1 MLKDVLQ
8 KLSLEDQRVPLNVQ
22 VPDDFYQ
29 TLLQELLERDYLS
42 NAPDIKFVNLYA
54 SAQGYTRKTR
64 PQINWLQITRLPVHP
79 NDNQSYD
86 LLSRWQGVLTSLHAW
101 GYRLYFLLLRYDGKT
116 KLFMGTATTTQDI
129 SAEQAVEQ
137 LREAAFGSMPGIGL
151 RILKSKLE
159 VSDEIREPLDSMNHI
174 GAVTGIPSF
183 RESEQIRESKQGMI
197 LQTLDQLAFGI
208 RDVYGS
214 EKDYAMLVV
223 ADPISDP
230 EITDIIS
237 RHRRLASQIHTA
249 VKLTGSEGK
258 SISESYS
265 EGESKTESESYDPM
279 ARKKV
284 GANMLGAIA
293 GAIGGIFLGVPS
305 PTGALIGGNIA
316 NRLTADISRQ
326 HTDSVTVNVSRQQ
339 TVGGSSSI
347 NYEYLD
353 KFAEYAEK
361 AVDHHIERLNAG
373 RNYGFWNTG
382 IYVLGAMP
390 QDVVTVSGMLRS
402 VYSGEETHYEPIRLH
417 QLGQTSNALEV
428 VRDNFDLLP
437 MLDGRIVS
445 PKEGFAYEKD
455 QWHLFG
461 KYYQYLSTPMN
472 TKELGLATSLPR
484 RDVPGLRFVK
494 TAVRFAN
501 NPAEVDRDKIT
512 IGRIVDTGIEQ
523 CTTYDI
529 DVNSLVRH
537 ALVAGSTGSGKSTT
551 CKRIL
556 SEILLPSNGL
566 DRNIPV
572 LIVEP
577 AKDDYVRWALEM
589 NKVLP
594 PEKQFKIYM
603 PGVKE
608 FEDHP
613 IEQLRINPF
622 EPAHAKGAMVDIL
635 QHSETFSTLLNACLP
650 SEEVVPI
657 LIEET
662 VMKAIEDWCTTKN
675 VSYDGGF
682 VPPLEKYPS
691 MDFLSYKADEVMQ
704 GKHYEEKVKANLTE
718 ILETRIKYLRRGMR
732 GKILNVERSTDYES
746 LFNSNVVINISRLSG
761 SKDKALIMSLLLQ
774 ALYEYCASCYA
785 NDSIYRER
793 AQANE
798 LLHLTLIEEAHNVLL
813 RPRNNK
819 LSGNPE
825 QAAADMFG
833 NMLSEVRGYGQG
845 LMIVD
850 QVPTRLIDDATKN
863 TNYKIVH
870 RLIAPDDQEVMA
882 SCMAFREDQ
891 KYIIPALEKGNAII
905 CGDEDDAAAWVKI
918 PK

>member
-1 MLKDVLQ
+1 MLKNVLQ
-8 KLSLEDQRVPLNVQ
+8 KLSLEDQRIPLDVK

-29 TLLQELLERDYLS
+29 ALLQELLERDYLS
-42 NAPDIKFVNLYA
+42 NAPDMEFVNLYA
-54 SAQGYTRKTR
+54 NAPGYIRKTR
-64 PQINWLQITRLPVHP
+64 PRINWLQITRLPVHP
-79 NDNQSYD
+79 NDSQSYD

-101 GYRLYFLLLRYDGKT
+101 GYRLYFLLLRHDGKT
-116 KLFMGTATTTQDI
+116 KLFMGAATTTQNV

-151 RILKSKLE
+151 RVLEDKLE
-159 VSDEIREPLDSMNHI
+159 VSDEIQGPLGSMGHI

-183 RESEQIRESKQGMI
+183 RESDQSAI

-208 RDVYGS
+208 RDVYGN
-214 EKDYAMLVV
+214 EKDYAMLVI
-223 ADPISDP
+223 ADPISDT

-249 VKLTGSEGK
+249 VKLTGSEGQ
-258 SISESYS
+258 SR
-265 EGESKTESESYDPM
+265 SESYDPM
-279 ARKKV
+279 ARKKA
-284 GANMLGAIA
+284 GANMLGTIA
-293 GAIGGIFLGVPS
+293 GAIGGIFLGGPS
-305 PTGALIGGNIA
+305 IGALIGGNIA
-316 NRLTADISRQ
+316 NSLTADM
-326 HTDSVTVNVSRQQ
+326 SRQQ
-339 TVGGSSSI
+339 TVSGNSSVS
-347 NYEYLD
+347 YEYLD
-353 KFAEYAEK
+353 KFAEYAES
-361 AVDHHIERLNAG
+361 AVDHHVERLQAG

-382 IYVLGAMP
+382 IYVLGMMP

-402 VYSGEETHYEPIRLH
+402 VYSGEEPHYEPIRLH
-417 QLGQTSNALEV
+417 QLGQTSNALAI

-437 MLDGRIVS
+437 MLDGQIVT
-445 PKEGFAYEKD
+445 PREGFTYEKD

-501 NPAEVDRDKIT
+501 NPAEAGRDKIS

-556 SEILLPSNGL
+556 SEILLPSNGQ

-608 FEDHP
+608 FEGHP

-622 EPAHAKGAMVDIL
+622 EPAHAKDAMVDIL
-635 QHSETFSTLLNACLP
+635 QHSETFATLLNACLP

-657 LIEET
+657 LIEEA
-662 VMKAIEDWCTTKN
+662 VMKTIEDWCMHN
-675 VSYDGGF
+675 DRAFDEGS
-682 VPPLEKYPS
+682 VPPMKNYPT
-691 MDFLSYKADEVMQ
+691 MDILSGKASEVME
-704 GKHYEEKVKANLTE
+704 GKQYEAKVKANFKE
-718 ILETRIKYLRRGMR
+718 VLETRIKYLRRGMR
-732 GKILNVERSTDYES
+732 GKILDVDNSTDYET

-785 NDSIYRER
+785 NDSAYREK
-793 AQANE
+793 AQANK
-798 LLHLTLIEEAHNVLL
+798 LLHLTVIEEAHNVLL
-813 RPRNNK
+813 KPRDSQS
-819 LSGNPE
+819 SGSPE
-825 QAAADMFG
+825 RAAADLFG

-845 LMIVD
+845 FMIVD
-850 QVPTRLIDDATKN
+850 QVPTRLIDDTTKN

-870 RLIAPDDQEVMA
+870 RLTAPDDQEVMA

-905 CGDEDDAAAWVKI
+905 CGDEDNAAAWVKVS
-918 PK
+918 K

>member
-1 MLKDVLQ
+1 MLKNVLQ
-8 KLSLEDQRVPLNVQ
+8 ELSLKNQYIQ

-29 TLLQELLERDYLS
+29 TLLRELLERDYLS
-42 NAPDIKFVNLYA
+42 NAPDMKFVNLYA
-54 SAQGYTRKTR
+54 SAPGYTRKTR
-64 PQINWLQITRLPVHP
+64 PRINWLQITRLPVHP
-79 NDNQSYD
+79 NDSQSYD

-101 GYRLYFLLLRYDGKT
+101 GYRLYFLLLRHDGQT
-116 KLFMGTATTTQDI
+116 KLFMGAATTTQDI

-151 RILKSKLE
+151 RVLKNNKNKPE
-159 VSDEIREPLDSMNHI
+159 VSDEIHGPLSGMKHI

-183 RESEQIRESKQGMI
+183 RESKQSAI

-208 RDVYGS
+208 RDVHGS
-214 EKDYAMLVV
+214 EKDYAMLVI

-237 RHRRLASQIHTA
+237 RHRRLSSEIHTA
-249 VKLTGSEGK
+249 VKLTGSLGR
-258 SISESYS
+258 
-265 EGESKTESESYDPM
+265 GESDSRDPTERER
-279 ARKKV
+279 A
-284 GANMLGAIA
+284 GITMLGMIA

-305 PTGALIGGNIA
+305 PTGGMIGSNIA
-316 NRLTADISRQ
+316 NMMTADMRQ
-326 HTDSVTVNVSRQQ
+326 PHTDSKSKSVSF
-339 TVGGSSSI
+339 
-347 NYEYLD
+347 EFLD
-353 KFAEYAEK
+353 KFAEYAET
-361 AVDHHIERLNAG
+361 AADHHIERLQAG

-382 IYVLGAMP
+382 IYVLGRMP

-417 QLGQTSNALEV
+417 QLGQASNALEI

-437 MLDGRIVS
+437 MLDGKIIS
-445 PKEGFAYEKD
+445 PKEGFTYEKD
-455 QWHLFG
+455 QWHRFG

-501 NPAEVDRDKIT
+501 NPAEAGRDKIT
-512 IGRIVDTGIEQ
+512 IGHIVDTGIEQ

-537 ALVAGSTGSGKSTT
+537 VLVAGSTGTGKSTT
-551 CKRIL
+551 CKQVL
-556 SEILLPSNGL
+556 SEILLPSGGL
-566 DRNIPV
+566 KRNIPV

-594 PEKQFKIYM
+594 PEKRFKIYM
-603 PGVKE
+603 PGVEK
-608 FEDHP
+608 FEGHRVD
-613 IEQLRINPF
+613 QLMINPF

-635 QHSETFSTLLNACLP
+635 QHTETFSTLLNACLP
-650 SEEVVPI
+650 SEDVVPI

-662 VMKAIEDWCTTKN
+662 VIKAIEDWCDTKN
-675 VSYDGGF
+675 VSYDKGF
-682 VPPLEKYPS
+682 VPPLAGYPA
-691 MDFLSYKADEVMQ
+691 MGLLSHKAGEVMKN
-704 GKHYEEKVKANLTE
+704 KHYEERVKANLTE
-718 ILETRIKYLRRGMR
+718 ILETRIKYLCRGMR
-732 GKILNVERSTDYES
+732 GKILNVGRSTDYET

-774 ALYEYCASCYA
+774 ALYEYCVSCYA
-785 NDSIYRER
+785 NDSAYRER
-793 AQANE
+793 AQANK
-798 LLHLTLIEEAHNVLL
+798 LLHLTVIEEAHNVLL
-813 RPRNNK
+813 KPRDSK
-819 LSGNPE
+819 HGGSPE
-825 QAAADMFG
+825 QAAADLFG

-845 LMIVD
+845 FMIVD

-870 RLIAPDDQEVMA
+870 RLTAPDDQAVMA

-891 KYIIPALEKGNAII
+891 KYIIPALETGNAII
-905 CGDEDDAAAWVKI
+905 CGDEDDAAAWVKVS
-918 PK
+918 K

>member
-42 NAPDIKFVNLYA
+42 NAPDMKFVNLYA

-101 GYRLYFLLLRYDGKT
+101 GYRLYFLLLRHDGKT

-183 RESEQIRESKQGMI
+183 RESDQSTI

-214 EKDYAMLVV
+214 EKDYAMLVI

-249 VKLTGSEGK
+249 VKMTGSEGQ
-258 SISESYS
+258 
-265 EGESKTESESYDPM
+265 SKSESYDPM
-279 ARKKV
+279 IEKKAKASMV
-284 GANMLGAIA
+284 GTVAGAGIGLLGAIA
-293 GAIGGIFLGVPS
+293 GAIGGTFLGNP
-305 PTGALIGGNIA
+305 PAGAAIGKAIAKGLGNPMLGAMIGGNIA
-316 NRLTADISRQ
+316 NSMTADM
-326 HTDSVTVNVSRQQ
+326 SRQQ

-361 AVDHHIERLNAG
+361 AVDHHIERLQAG

-382 IYVLGAMP
+382 VYVLGSMP

-417 QLGQTSNALEV
+417 QLGQTSNALAI

-437 MLDGRIVS
+437 MLDGRIVT

-501 NPAEVDRDKIT
+501 NPAEAGRDKIT
-512 IGRIVDTGIEQ
+512 IGRIVDTGVEQ

-556 SEILLPSNGL
+556 SEILRPSGGL
-566 DRNIPV
+566 ERNIPV

-603 PGVKE
+603 PGVTK
-608 FEDHP
+608 FEGHP

-662 VMKAIEDWCTTKN
+662 VLKTIEDWCTSNN
-675 VSYDGGF
+675 VSFDEGF
-682 VPPLEKYPS
+682 VPPLKNYPT
-691 MDFLSYKADEVMQ
+691 MDILSWKADEVMQ
-704 GKHYEEKVKANLTE
+704 GKHYEEKVKANFKEVLG
-718 ILETRIKYLRRGMR
+718 TRFKYLRRGMR
-732 GKILNVERSTDYES
+732 GKILDVDHSTDYDS

-785 NDSIYRER
+785 NDPAYRER
-793 AQANE
+793 AQVNE

-813 RPRNNK
+813 KPRDSQS
-819 LSGNPE
+819 SGSPE
-825 QAAADMFG
+825 RAAADLFG

-845 LMIVD
+845 FMIVD

>member
-1 MLKDVLQ
+1 MLKNVLQ
-8 KLSLEDQRVPLNVQ
+8 KLSLADQRVPLDIQ

-42 NAPDIKFVNLYA
+42 NAPDMKFVNLYA
-54 SAQGYTRKTR
+54 NAPDYTRKIQPR
-64 PQINWLQITRLPVHP
+64 IHWLQITRLPVHP

-101 GYRLYFLLLRYDGKT
+101 GYRLYFLLLRHDGKT
-116 KLFMGTATTTQDI
+116 KLFMGAATATQNI
-129 SAEQAVEQ
+129 AAEQAVEQ
-137 LREAAFGSMPGIGL
+137 MREAAFGSMPGIGL
-151 RILKSKLE
+151 RILPSKQE
-159 VSDEIREPLDSMNHI
+159 VFDEIREPLNGMRHI

-183 RESEQIRESKQGMI
+183 RESAQSTI

-214 EKDYAMLVV
+214 EKDYAMLVI

-237 RHRRLASQIHTA
+237 RHRRLSSQIHTA
-249 VKLTGSEGK
+249 VKMTGSEGR
-258 SISESYS
+258 SRSESCN
-265 EGESKTESESYDPM
+265 PM
-279 ARKKV
+279 AREKA
-284 GANMLGAIA
+284 GANMLGTIA
-293 GAIGGIFLGVPS
+293 GAIGGIFLGGPS
-305 PTGALIGGNIA
+305 IGALIGGNIA
-316 NRLTADISRQ
+316 NSLTADM
-326 HTDSVTVNVSRQQ
+326 SRQQ
-339 TVGGSSSI
+339 TVGGNSSVS
-347 NYEYLD
+347 YEYLD

-361 AVDHHIERLNAG
+361 AVEHHIERLNAG

-390 QDVVTVSGMLRS
+390 QDVMTVSGMLRS
-402 VYSGEETHYEPIRLH
+402 VYSGEETHYEPIRIH
-417 QLGQTSNALEV
+417 QLGPNSNALEIV
-428 VRDNFDLLP
+428 KDNFDLLP
-437 MLDGRIVS
+437 MLDGKIVS
-445 PKEGFAYEKD
+445 AKEGFAYEKD

-501 NPAEVDRDKIT
+501 NPAEAGKDKIT

-556 SEILLPSNGL
+556 SEILYPSGGL
-566 DRNIPV
+566 ERNIPI

-589 NKVLP
+589 NEVLP

-608 FEDHP
+608 FEGHP

-622 EPAHAKGAMVDIL
+622 EPAYAKGAMVDIL

-662 VMKAIEDWCTTKN
+662 VMKTIEDWCAYN
-675 VSYDGGF
+675 GRAFDEGLM
-682 VPPLEKYPS
+682 PPLKNYPT
-691 MDFLSYKADEVMQ
+691 MDILSGKADEVMRN
-704 GKHYEEKVKANLTE
+704 KHYEERVKANFKE
-718 ILETRIKYLRRGMR
+718 ILETRFKYLRRGMR
-732 GKILNVERSTDYES
+732 GKILDVDNSTDYET

-761 SKDKALIMSLLLQ
+761 SKDKALVMSLLLQ
-774 ALYEYCASCYA
+774 ALYEYCTSCYA
-785 NDSIYRER
+785 NDSVYREK

-813 RPRNNK
+813 KPRDNQS
-819 LSGNPE
+819 SGSPE
-825 QAAADMFG
+825 RAAADLFG

-845 LMIVD
+845 FIIVD

-905 CGDEDDAAAWVKI
+905 CGDEDDAAAWVKVS
-918 PK
+918 K

>member
-1 MLKDVLQ
+1 MLKNVLQ

-29 TLLQELLERDYLS
+29 ALLQELLERDYLS
-42 NAPDIKFVNLYA
+42 NAPDMKFVNLYA
-54 SAQGYTRKTR
+54 NAPDYIRKTR
-64 PQINWLQITRLPVHP
+64 PRINWLQITRLPIHP

-101 GYRLYFLLLRYDGKT
+101 GYRLYFLLLRHNGKT
-116 KLFMGTATTTQDI
+116 KLFMGAATTTQDI

-137 LREAAFGSMPGIGL
+137 VREAAFGSMPGIGL
-151 RILKSKLE
+151 RILPSKQK
-159 VSDEIREPLDSMNHI
+159 VFDEIQEPLNGMRHI

-183 RESEQIRESKQGMI
+183 RESDQSTI

-214 EKDYAMLVV
+214 EKDYAMLVI

-249 VKLTGSEGK
+249 VKITGSEGQ
-258 SISESYS
+258 
-265 EGESKTESESYDPM
+265 SKSESYDPM
-279 ARKKV
+279 IRKK
-284 GANMLGAIA
+284 ARASALGTII
-293 GAIGGIFLGVPS
+293 GAIGGIFLGS
-305 PTGALIGGNIA
+305 PPLGAMIGSNIA
-316 NRLTADISRQ
+316 NSMTADM
-326 HTDSVTVNVSRQQ
+326 SRQQ
-339 TVGGSSSI
+339 TVSGNNSVS
-347 NYEYLD
+347 YEYLD
-353 KFAEYAEK
+353 KFAEYAEA
-361 AVDHHIERLNAG
+361 AVDHHIERLQAG

-402 VYSGEETHYEPIRLH
+402 VYSGEETHYEPIRIH
-417 QLGQTSNALEV
+417 QLGQASNALEI

-437 MLDGRIVS
+437 MLDGKIVS
-445 PKEGFAYEKD
+445 SKEGFTYEKD

-484 RDVPGLRFVK
+484 RDVPGIRFVK

-501 NPAEVDRDKIT
+501 NPAEVGKDKIT

-556 SEILLPSNGL
+556 SEILHPSGGL
-566 DRNIPV
+566 DRNIPI

-589 NKVLP
+589 NEVLP

-603 PGVKE
+603 PGVME
-608 FEDHP
+608 FEGHP

-635 QHSETFSTLLNACLP
+635 QHSEMFSTLLNACLP
-650 SEEVVPI
+650 TEEVVPI

-662 VMKAIEDWCTTKN
+662 VMKTIEDWCTYNGRAFDEGLVQPLKN
-675 VSYDGGF
+675 
-682 VPPLEKYPS
+682 YPT
-691 MDFLSYKADEVMQ
+691 MDILSWKADEVMRNKQ
-704 GKHYEEKVKANLTE
+704 YEERIKANFKE
-718 ILETRIKYLRRGMR
+718 ILKTRFKYLRRGMR
-732 GKILNVERSTDYES
+732 GKILDVDHSTDYES

-785 NDSIYRER
+785 NDSVYREK
-793 AQANE
+793 AQTNS

-813 RPRNNK
+813 KPRDGQS
-819 LSGNPE
+819 SGSPE
-825 QAAADMFG
+825 RAAADLFG

-845 LMIVD
+845 FMIVD

-905 CGDEDDAAAWVKI
+905 CGDEDDAAAWVKVS
-918 PK
+918 K

>member
-1 MLKDVLQ
+1 MLKDFL
-8 KLSLEDQRVPLNVQ
+8 KDLSLENQRIPLNVQ

-29 TLLQELLERDYLS
+29 TLLEELLERNYLS
-42 NAPDIKFVNLYA
+42 NASEMKFVNLYSNA
-54 SAQGYTRKTR
+54 PDYTRKTR

-116 KLFMGTATTTQDI
+116 KLFIGTATTTQDI

-151 RILKSKLE
+151 RILQNKLE
-159 VSDEIREPLDSMNHI
+159 VTEDIREPLDSMNHI
-174 GAVTGIPSF
+174 GAITGIPSF
-183 RESEQIRESKQGMI
+183 RESDQSSI

-214 EKDYAMLVV
+214 EKDYAMLVI
-223 ADPISDP
+223 ADPISDS
-230 EITDIIS
+230 EITDIIAK
-237 RHRRLASQIHTA
+237 HRRLASQIHTS
-249 VKLTGSEGK
+249 VKMSGSEGK
-258 SISESYS
+258 N
-265 EGESKTESESYDPM
+265 KNESYDPM
-279 ARKKV
+279 TGKKAS
-284 GANMLGAIA
+284 ANMLGTIA
-293 GAIGGIFLGVPS
+293 GAIGGIFLGNPAVGS
-305 PTGALIGGNIA
+305 LIGGSIA
-316 NRLTADISRQ
+316 NSVTADISRQ
-326 HTDSVTVNVSRQQ
+326 Y
-339 TVGGSSSI
+339 TVGGNSSVS
-347 NYEYLD
+347 YEYLD
-353 KFAEYAEK
+353 KFAEYAEA
-361 AVDHHIERLNAG
+361 AVNHHIDRLNGG

-382 IYVLGAMP
+382 IYVLGSMP

-417 QLGQTSNALEV
+417 QLRPNSNALEI
-428 VRDNFDLLP
+428 VRNYFDLLP
-437 MLDGRIVS
+437 MLDGNIIT
-445 PKEGFAYEKD
+445 PKEGFTYQEN

-501 NPAEVDRDKIT
+501 NPAEVEEDKIT
-512 IGRIVDTGIEQ
+512 IGKIVDTGIEQ

-529 DVNSLVRH
+529 NVNFLVRH

-551 CKRIL
+551 CKKIL
-556 SEILLPSNGL
+556 SEILLPSEDL
-566 DRNIPV
+566 TRNIPI

-577 AKDDYVRWALEM
+577 AKDDYVRWALQM
-589 NKVLP
+589 NKVLS

-603 PGVKE
+603 PGVTE
-608 FEDHP
+608 FEGQP
-613 IEQLRINPF
+613 IEQLEINPF
-622 EPAHAKGAMVDIL
+622 EPAHAKGAKVDIL

-650 SEEVVPI
+650 SEEVIPI
-657 LIEET
+657 LIEEAVLKT
-662 VMKAIEDWCTTKN
+662 IEDWCVTNGISFQDGLVQPLKN
-675 VSYDGGF
+675 
-682 VPPLEKYPS
+682 YPT
-691 MDFLSYKADEVMQ
+691 MDILLGKADEVMQ
-704 GKHYEEKVKANLTE
+704 NKHYEEKVKANFKEVLS
-718 ILETRIKYLRRGMR
+718 TRFQYLRRGMR
-732 GKILNVERSTDYES
+732 GRILDVDHSTDYEE
-746 LFNSNVVINISRLSG
+746 LFHSNVIINISRLSG
-761 SKDKALIMSLLLQ
+761 SKDKALVMSLLLQ
-774 ALYEYCASCYA
+774 ALYEYCSSCYA
-785 NDSIYRER
+785 NDSVYREK

-813 RPRNNK
+813 KPRDNQS
-819 LSGNPE
+819 SGSPE
-825 QAAADMFG
+825 RAAADLFG

-845 LMIVD
+845 FMIVD
-850 QVPTRLIDDATKN
+850 QVPTRLIDDAIKN

-891 KYIIPALEKGNAII
+891 KYIIPTLEKGNAII

>member
-1 MLKDVLQ
+1 MLKDFL
-8 KLSLEDQRVPLNVQ
+8 KDLSLENQRIPLNVQ

-29 TLLQELLERDYLS
+29 TLLEELLERDYLS
-42 NAPDIKFVNLYA
+42 NAPEMKFVNLYA
-54 SAQGYTRKTR
+54 NAQDYTKKTK

-116 KLFMGTATTTQDI
+116 KLFIGTATTTQDI

-151 RILKSKLE
+151 RILQNKLE
-159 VSDEIREPLDSMNHI
+159 VAEDIREPLDSMNHI
-174 GAVTGIPSF
+174 GAITGIPSF
-183 RESEQIRESKQGMI
+183 RESDQSSI

-214 EKDYAMLVV
+214 EKDYAMLVI
-223 ADPISDP
+223 ADPISDS
-230 EITDIIS
+230 EITDIIAN
-237 RHRRLASQIHTA
+237 HRRLASQIHTA
-249 VKLTGSEGK
+249 VKMSGSEGK
-258 SISESYS
+258 S
-265 EGESKTESESYDPM
+265 KSESYDPM
-279 ARKKV
+279 TGKKAS
-284 GANMLGAIA
+284 ANMLGTIV
-293 GAIGGIFLGVPS
+293 GAIGGIFLGNPAIGS
-305 PTGALIGGNIA
+305 LIGGSIA
-316 NRLTADISRQ
+316 NSVTADISRQ
-326 HTDSVTVNVSRQQ
+326 Y
-339 TVGGSSSI
+339 TVGGNSSI
-347 NYEYLD
+347 SYEYLD
-353 KFAEYAEK
+353 KFAECAE
-361 AVDHHIERLNAG
+361 AVVNHHIDRLNGG

-382 IYVLGAMP
+382 IYVLGSMP

-417 QLGQTSNALEV
+417 QLCPNSNALEI
-428 VRDNFDLLP
+428 VRNYFDLLP
-437 MLDGRIVS
+437 MLDGNIIS
-445 PKEGFAYEKD
+445 PKEGFTYQEN

-501 NPAEVDRDKIT
+501 NPAEVDEDKIT
-512 IGRIVDTGIEQ
+512 IGKIVDTGIEQ
-523 CTTYDI
+523 CSTYDI
-529 DVNSLVRH
+529 NVNSLVRH

-556 SEILLPSNGL
+556 SEILLPSGDL
-566 DRNIPV
+566 TRNIPV

-577 AKDDYVRWALEM
+577 AKDDYVRWALQM

-603 PGVKE
+603 PGVTE
-608 FEDHP
+608 FEGQP
-613 IEQLRINPF
+613 IEPLEINPF
-622 EPAHAKGAMVDIL
+622 EPAHAKGARVDIL

-662 VMKAIEDWCTTKN
+662 VLKTIEDWCVTNGISFQDGLVQPLKN
-675 VSYDGGF
+675 
-682 VPPLEKYPS
+682 YPT
-691 MDFLSYKADEVMQ
+691 MDILSWKADEVMQ
-704 GKHYEEKVKANLTE
+704 SKHYEEKVKANFKEVLS
-718 ILETRIKYLRRGMR
+718 TRFQYLRRGMR
-732 GKILNVERSTDYES
+732 GRILDVDHSTDYEE
-746 LFNSNVVINISRLSG
+746 LFHSNVIINISRLSG

-774 ALYEYCASCYA
+774 AMYEYCSSCYA
-785 NDSIYRER
+785 NDAVYREK

-813 RPRNNK
+813 KPRDNQS
-819 LSGNPE
+819 SGSPE
-825 QAAADMFG
+825 RAAADLFG

-845 LMIVD
+845 FMIVD
-850 QVPTRLIDDATKN
+850 QVPTRLIDDAIKN

>member
-1 MLKDVLQ
+1 MLKEVLQ
-8 KLSLEDQRVPLNVQ
+8 KLSLEDQRVPLDVQ

-42 NAPDIKFVNLYA
+42 NAPDMKFVNLYT
-54 SAQGYTRKTR
+54 SAKGYTRKIQPR
-64 PQINWLQITRLPVHP
+64 INWLQITRLPVHP
-79 NDNQSYD
+79 NENQSYD

-101 GYRLYFLLLRYDGKT
+101 GYRLYFLLLRHDGKT

-159 VSDEIREPLDSMNHI
+159 VSDEIWEPLDGMNHI

-183 RESEQIRESKQGMI
+183 RESDQSTI

-214 EKDYAMLVV
+214 EKDYAMLVI

-249 VKLTGSEGK
+249 VKMTGSEGQ
-258 SISESYS
+258 
-265 EGESKTESESYDPM
+265 SKSESYDPSAKEKAKAGM
-279 ARKKV
+279 IGTAV
-284 GANMLGAIA
+284 GAGIGLFGAVI
-293 GAIGGIFLGVPS
+293 GAIGGTALGNPLAGASIGKAIAKALGNPS
-305 PTGALIGGNIA
+305 VGALMGANIA
-316 NRLTADISRQ
+316 NSMTAGM
-326 HTDSVTVNVSRQQ
+326 SRQQ

-353 KFAEYAEK
+353 KFAEYAET
-361 AVDHHIERLNAG
+361 AVDHHIERLQAG

-402 VYSGEETHYEPIRLH
+402 VYSGEETHYEPIRIH
-417 QLGQTSNALEV
+417 QLGQDSNALEV

-437 MLDGRIVS
+437 MLDGKIVT
-445 PKEGFAYEKD
+445 PKEGLTYEKD

-556 SEILLPSNGL
+556 SEILRPSGGL
-566 DRNIPV
+566 ERNIPV

-594 PEKQFKIYM
+594 PEKQFNIYM

-608 FEDHP
+608 FEGHP
-613 IEQLRINPF
+613 IEQLMINPF

-635 QHSETFSTLLNACLP
+635 QHSETLSTLLNACLP
-650 SEEVVPI
+650 ADEVVPI

-662 VMKAIEDWCTTKN
+662 VMKAIEDWSIVQN
-675 VSYDGGF
+675 RAIDDGLVS
-682 VPPLEKYPS
+682 PLEKYPS
-691 MDFLSYKADEVMQ
+691 MEFLSYKAKEVMDSKQ
-704 GKHYEEKVKANLTE
+704 YEARIKTNFTE

-785 NDSIYRER
+785 NDSAYRKK

-798 LLHLTLIEEAHNVLL
+798 LLHLTVIEEAHNVLL
-813 RPRNNK
+813 KPRDNK
-819 LSGNPE
+819 RSGSPE
-825 QAAADMFG
+825 QAAADLFG

-845 LMIVD
+845 FMIVD

-891 KYIIPALEKGNAII
+891 KYIIPALERGNAII

-918 PK
+918 PPK